1 MRRFITWAL
10 TLFAASLT
18 FGCVA
23 ATPSGDTKQFNQS
36 LAQLTNSQEELSRKM
51 ERLQDNVVLLEARV
65 LDQQS
70 VIDDIQRALAA
81 QKVTPVGQ
89 KAASNGENTATAAP
103 EGAAQ
108 TPTEIYLQAFGDYA
122 SGRYSQAISGF
133 ETFLKVYPANDYAG
147 NAQYWLGECYYAQN
161 NHVRAIEAFQKVVD
175 DYPRAAKAPD
185 ALFRKAEALLK
196 VNLPEQADLAL
207 LELRRLYPDSTAARK
222 SLPAR

>member
-1 MRRFITWAL
+1 MQRLIALAL
-10 TLFAASLT
+10 TFLAASLT

-23 ATPSGDTKQFNQS
+23 ATPSGEGRQLSQS
-36 LAQLTNSQEELSRKM
+36 LTQLASNQEELAQKM

-65 LDQQS
+65 LDQQA
-70 VIDDIQRALAA
+70 ALDEMRQAMTA
-81 QKVTPVGQ
+81 QKVTAVGQ
-89 KAASNGENTATAAP
+89 NAAMAGENTAPAGAP
-103 EGAAQ
+103 GVSQ
-108 TPTEIYLQAFGDYA
+108 TPTEIYLKAFGDYA

-222 SLPAR
+222 PLPAR